1 VVRLSKQQNYSV
13 LGAAVKR
20 LFFIV
25 VAGLLFGALA
35 YVALSAL
42 AHWIAPRFV
51 RSDDDIGTL
60 YLIWLV
66 IQSLSVVAGGFL
78 GNAIYRRS
86 VA

>member
-1 VVRLSKQQNYSV
+1 MRRLV
-13 LGAAVKR
+13 
-20 LFFIV
+20 FIA

-42 AHWIAPRFV
+42 AHWVAPRFV

-60 YLIWLV
+60 FLIWLV
-66 IQSLSVVAGGFL
+66 IQSLSVVAGGFF
-78 GNAIYRRS
+78 GNVIYRRR